1 MERAAHLI
9 APIGALVGA
18 LLVLDVLV
26 GALVGALG
34 VLGAPGMP
42 TALDL
47 LVGALVIALGAL
59 GALGLVLDVLGALVV
74 ALFKELGVPE
84 VLGALCWRSRCTCWC
99 GFSYLERL
107 LQLERSST

>member
-9 APIGALVGA
+9 GPIGALVGA

-42 TALDL
+42 LQ
-47 LVGALVIALGAL
+47 
-59 GALGLVLDVLGALVV
+59 
-74 ALFKELGVPE
+74 
-84 VLGALCWRSRCTCWC
+84 RSI
-99 GFSYLERL
+99 YL
-107 LQLERSST
+107 LERSS